1 MKVKDLIELL
11 KEYDEDAEVV
21 LQSDQ
26 EGNGYQELRGADE
39 DSYLF
44 EGDDTSFL
52 SQYNNIDD
60 MAEDL
65 GEDVHD
71 LLGSLNDVVVL
82 YP

>member
-1 MKVKDLIELL
+1 MKVKDLIALL
-11 KEYDEDAEVV
+11 KEYDEEAEVV

-44 EGDDTSFL
+44 DGDDASFL

-65 GEDVHD
+65 GEDVYD

>member
-1 MKVKDLIELL
+1 MKVKDLIALL
-11 KEYDEDAEVV
+11 KEYDEEAEVV
-21 LQSDQ
+21 IQSDQ

-44 EGDDTSFL
+44 DGDDTSFL
-52 SQYNNIDD
+52 SHYNNIDD

>member
-1 MKVKDLIELL
+1 MKVKDLIALL
-11 KEYDEDAEVV
+11 KEYDEEAEVV
-21 LQSDQ
+21 IQSDQ

-39 DSYLF
+39 DSCLF
-44 EGDDTSFL
+44 DGDDTSFL

>member
-1 MKVKDLIELL
+1 MKVKDLIALL
-11 KEYDEDAEVV
+11 KEYDEEAEVV
-21 LQSDQ
+21 IQSDQ

-44 EGDDTSFL
+44 DGDDTSFL